1 MIKTFED
8 FVNEKYIAP
17 EYFWVTLKS
26 RSVDCGN
33 LTEDEFVHFMLN
45 DIKDA
50 ADEYESIT
58 GGDDISFFDFD
69 VFPNENGI
77 SGSCI
82 LEPDDDEKKM
92 RSCFRSIKQ
101 SKYFDKAKGWEFTY
115 ETSDKVRKKYSFRPQ
130 IKLILDDNTQRE
142 FDKEEKDLADDIA
155 RFYSNCRYCGD

>member
-50 ADEYESIT
+50 ADEYESIS

-69 VFPNENGI
+69 GFPNENGV
-77 SGSCI
+77 SCI
-82 LEPDDDEKKM
+82 LHPDDDEKTM
-92 RSCFRSIKQ
+92 RSCFRVFKQ
-101 SKYFDKAKGWEFTY
+101 SKYFNKAKGWEFTY
-115 ETSDKVRKKYSFRPQ
+115 QTSDKVRKKYSFRPE

-142 FDKEEKDLADDIA
+142 FDKEAKDLADYNA
-155 RFYSNCRYCGD
+155 RFYGNCRYCGD